1 MHCWAADGDEIH
13 EWLLCSWVW
22 IWIMDFQNELYGH
35 THTHTQICTS
45 ILTRTL
51 HWHACILTRALA
63 KGNTHNSSPKSSLM
77 YSRNTWSKG
86 SMTQRHFKTEVHWG
100 LLTASDWQVIS
111 LTGRGVYWL
120 HLKKRVRGGRV
131 GVGGVKRKSEKD
143 CGADLIFSLSWRQS
157 HWPVS
162 PWCVAWIYG
171 SLPPPLSSDRWVT
184 LCWNKQ
190 RTIFTNK
197 MYT

>member
-1 MHCWAADGDEIH
+1 MKYMSGSCAAGFGFE
-13 EWLLCSWVW
+13 LW
-22 IWIMDFQNELYGH
+22 IFKMSFMD

-111 LTGRGVYWL
+111 LTGRGVYL
-120 HLKKRVRGGRV
+120 TAFKKENEGWKCVC
-131 GVGGVKRKSEKD
+131 VGGVKRKSEKD

-184 LCWNKQ
+184 LCCNKQ
-190 RTIFTNK
+190 RTIFKNK